1 MYMMHARCGGRV
13 RIRIVDKRELVCN
26 YDSSWRTLQLYLPR

>member
-13 RIRIVDKRELVCN
+13 LIRIVDKQELVCN
-26 YDSSWRTLQLYLPR
+26 CDSSW